1 MEEKKASN
9 IFAIIGLVLNLIGFF
24 IFPLVFGTA
33 ISELYLNKIADLSAT
48 YVRNLMKEDKE
59 EEWRK
64 CVPWRL
70 YSKYKEIRDKVLAAE
85 GNTET
90 ASI

>member
-33 ISELYLNKIADLSAT
+33 GLICSIVGYTKADELRSGKGLAIAGIILGVINVLWAIGRT
-48 YVRNLMKEDKE
+48 LM
-59 EEWRK
+59 
-64 CVPWRL
+64 L
-70 YSKYKEIRDKVLAAE
+70 YI
-85 GNTET
+85 
-90 ASI
+90 